1 MQTQVQVLTLFA
13 MEVPTSMGRVAFI
26 RACLGEHW
34 TVTLFIGILQFVF
47 SKWTQTPLISTE
59 LWHSTWIGGATF
71 YALGSV
77 RWNCINRRLQS
88 FSLWKKS
95 TFLQFEEVIHM
106 LNADKY
112 IFAFG
117 CPNIYLVKGMK
128 WLHHQISCHVIWS
141 EFTSASALDSFNYQ
155 ACHIHALN
163 LISKSER
170 GPNIYI
176 WPLYHS
182 HYNCCPTCFW
192 GSTSGCCRWC
202 RSSTSPPSWLGSRRG
217 RRWAQAASN

>member
-34 TVTLFIGILQFVF
+34 TLFIRILQFVF
-47 SKWTQTPLISTE
+47 SKWTQTPLISTQ

-112 IFAFG
+112 IFAF
-117 CPNIYLVKGMK
+117 KGV
-128 WLHHQISCHVIWS
+128 Q
-141 EFTSASALDSFNYQ
+141 
-155 ACHIHALN
+155 
-163 LISKSER
+163 
-170 GPNIYI
+170 IYI
-176 WPLYHS
+176 WSKGWSECIIKFGAMWYVINLVRIHKLQHWTVS
-182 HYNCCPTCFW
+182 IIKLVTFMHLT
-192 GSTSGCCRWC
+192 
-202 RSSTSPPSWLGSRRG
+202 
-217 RRWAQAASN
+217 